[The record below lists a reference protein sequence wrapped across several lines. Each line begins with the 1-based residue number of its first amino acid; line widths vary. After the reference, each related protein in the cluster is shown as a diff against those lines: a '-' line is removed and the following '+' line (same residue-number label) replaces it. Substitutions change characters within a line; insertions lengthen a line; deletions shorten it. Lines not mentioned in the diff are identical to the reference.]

1 MIVLI
6 ITRQQ
11 NNNRATENK
20 IISNKLKSIPNMLL
34 YCTVI
39 SIKTIPKL
47 ELIYNRYIIKLI
59 TRTLSPRRI

>member
-1 MIVLI
+1 MSVLI